1 MGEGHFFS
9 DDSEI
14 QKALIMG
21 ILIWLFLEKLCGE
34 SFRPFLLVSWL
45 LATLGGTRL
54 LCVSFYSLTLFSR
67 GVLPVCLCILSF
79 LKGLLTPELEP

>member
-9 DDSEI
+9 EDSEM
-14 QKALIMG
+14 QKAVITG
-21 ILIWLFLEKLCGE
+21 ILIWLLSEKLCGE
-34 SFRPFLLVSWL
+34 SFRPLLLVSWL

-54 LCVSFYSLTLFSR
+54 LCVSFHSLTLSSP
-67 GVLPVCLCILSF
+67 GVLPVRLCTLSF